1 MTDRSMP
8 LTKHLQELRARL
20 IFVFIAFFVNF
31 IIGMLVAK
39 PLILFLQTDEMPVTI
54 TMNVFKV
61 TDAFSI
67 YMQFAFV
74 ISLVLIA
81 PFALYQLWAFVKPGL
96 YRNEQQAT
104 LRYIPIICVLFLI
117 GVAFSYFVVFPFVL
131 TFMLQFGE
139 QLGVQNTIGL
149 TTYFQFMLQTILPF
163 GALFQMPLL
172 VAFLTRLGLINP
184 DIMRHFRKYA
194 YFILL
199 VIAGLITPPELLSHL
214 LVTLPLILLYEFSII
229 ISSLTYRKLNA
240 KIS

>member
-1 MTDRSMP
+1 MFLP
-8 LTKHLQELRARL
+8 
-20 IFVFIAFFVNF
+20 IFPFCFFPNEKRRP
-31 IIGMLVAK
+31 VAK
-39 PLILFLQTDEMPVTI
+39 PVLLFLQTDEMPVTI

-61 TDAFSI
+61 TNAFSI

-74 ISLVLIA
+74 IGLILIA
-81 PFALYQLWAFVKPGL
+81 
-96 YRNEQQAT
+96 
-104 LRYIPIICVLFLI
+104 
-117 GVAFSYFVVFPFVL
+117 PFVL

-184 DIMRHFRKYA
+184 VIMRRFRKYT

-199 VIAGLITPPELLSHL
+199 VIAGLITPPELFSHL
-214 LVTLPLILLYEFSII
+214 LVTLPLILLYECSII
-229 ISSLTYRKLNA
+229 ISSLTYQKMHA
-240 KIS
+240 KTT

>member
-20 IFVFIAFFVNF
+20 IFVFIAFFVSF

-74 ISLVLIA
+74 IALILIA

-184 DIMRHFRKYA
+184 DIMRRFRKYA

-199 VIAGLITPPELLSHL
+199 IIAGLITPPELLSHL

>member
-20 IFVFIAFFVNF
+20 IFVFIAFFASF

-74 ISLVLIA
+74 IALVLIA

-184 DIMRHFRKYA
+184 DIMRRFRKYA

>member
-20 IFVFIAFFVNF
+20 IFVFIAFFVSF

-74 ISLVLIA
+74 IALVLIA

-104 LRYIPIICVLFLI
+104 LRYIPIIFVLFLI

-184 DIMRHFRKYA
+184 DIMRRFRKYA

>member
-20 IFVFIAFFVNF
+20 IFVFIAFFVSF

-61 TDAFSI
+61 TDAFST

-74 ISLVLIA
+74 IALVLIA
-81 PFALYQLWAFVKPGL
+81 PFALYQLWAFIKPGL

-184 DIMRHFRKYA
+184 DIMRRFRKYA

>member
-20 IFVFIAFFVNF
+20 IFVFIAFFVSF

-74 ISLVLIA
+74 IALVLIA

-172 VAFLTRLGLINP
+172 VAFLTRLTLINP
-184 DIMRHFRKYA
+184 DIMRRFRKYA

>member
-20 IFVFIAFFVNF
+20 IFVFIAFFVSF

-74 ISLVLIA
+74 IALILIA

-184 DIMRHFRKYA
+184 DIMRRFRKYA

-229 ISSLTYRKLNA
+229 ISSLTYRKLNT

>member
-1 MTDRSMP
+1 MTDRPMA

-20 IFVFIAFFVNF
+20 IFVFIAFFAAF
-31 IIGMLVAK
+31 IVGMLVAK
-39 PLILFLQTDEMPVTI
+39 PLILFLQKDEMPVTI

-74 ISLVLIA
+74 IALTLIA
-81 PFALYQLWAFVKPGL
+81 PFALYQLWAFIKPGL
-96 YRNEQQAT
+96 YRHEQRAT
-104 LRYIPIICVLFLI
+104 LRYIPVICLLFLI

-131 TFMLQFGE
+131 TFMLEFGE

-172 VAFLTRLGLINP
+172 IAFLTRLSLVNP
-184 DIMRHFRKYA
+184 IIMRRFRKYA

-214 LVTLPLILLYEFSII
+214 LVTLPLILLYECSII
-229 ISSLTYRKLNA
+229 ISSLTYQKMHA
-240 KIS
+240 KTT

>member
-20 IFVFIAFFVNF
+20 IFVFIAFFVSF

-74 ISLVLIA
+74 IALVLIA

-184 DIMRHFRKYA
+184 DIMRRFRKYA

-229 ISSLTYRKLNA
+229 ISSITYRKLNA

>member
-20 IFVFIAFFVNF
+20 IFVFIAFFVSF

-74 ISLVLIA
+74 IALVLIA

-104 LRYIPIICVLFLI
+104 LRYIPIICVLFLV

-184 DIMRHFRKYA
+184 DIMRRFRKYA

>member
-20 IFVFIAFFVNF
+20 IFVFIAFFVSF

-74 ISLVLIA
+74 IALVLIA

-172 VAFLTRLGLINP
+172 VAFITRLGLINP
-184 DIMRHFRKYA
+184 DIMRRFRKYA

>member
-20 IFVFIAFFVNF
+20 IFVFIAFFVSF

-74 ISLVLIA
+74 IALVLIA

-104 LRYIPIICVLFLI
+104 LRYIPIICILFLI

-184 DIMRHFRKYA
+184 DIMRRFRKYA

>member
-20 IFVFIAFFVNF
+20 IFVFIAFFVSF
-31 IIGMLVAK
+31 TIGMLVAK

-74 ISLVLIA
+74 IALVLIA

-163 GALFQMPLL
+163 GVLFQMPLL

-184 DIMRHFRKYA
+184 DIMRRFRKYA

>member
-20 IFVFIAFFVNF
+20 IFVFIAFFVSF

-74 ISLVLIA
+74 IALVLIA

-131 TFMLQFGE
+131 KFMLQFGE

-184 DIMRHFRKYA
+184 DIMRRFRKYA

>member
-20 IFVFIAFFVNF
+20 IFVFIAFFVSF

-74 ISLVLIA
+74 IALVLIA

-184 DIMRHFRKYA
+184 DIMRRFRKYA

-199 VIAGLITPPELLSHL
+199 IIAGLITPPELLSHL

>member
-20 IFVFIAFFVNF
+20 IFVFIAFFVSF

-74 ISLVLIA
+74 IALVLIA

-184 DIMRHFRKYA
+184 DIMRRFRKYA

>member
-20 IFVFIAFFVNF
+20 IFVFIAFFVSF

-39 PLILFLQTDEMPVTI
+39 PLILFLQTDEIPVTI

-74 ISLVLIA
+74 IALILIA
-81 PFALYQLWAFVKPGL
+81 PFALYQLWAFIKPGL

-172 VAFLTRLGLINP
+172 IAFLTRLGLINP
-184 DIMRHFRKYA
+184 DIMRRFRKYA

-229 ISSLTYRKLNA
+229 ISSLTYRKLNT

>member
-20 IFVFIAFFVNF
+20 IFVFIAFFVSF

-74 ISLVLIA
+74 IALVLIA

-96 YRNEQQAT
+96 YRNEQQTT
-104 LRYIPIICVLFLI
+104 LRYIPIICVLFLV

-184 DIMRHFRKYA
+184 DIMRRFRKYA

>member
-184 DIMRHFRKYA
+184 DIMRRFRKYA

-199 VIAGLITPPELLSHL
+199 IIAGLITPPELLSHL

>member
-20 IFVFIAFFVNF
+20 IFVFIAFFVSF

-74 ISLVLIA
+74 IALVLIA

-172 VAFLTRLGLINP
+172 VAFLTRLGLIKP
-184 DIMRHFRKYA
+184 DIMRRFRKYA

>member
-20 IFVFIAFFVNF
+20 IFVFIAFFVSF
-31 IIGMLVAK
+31 TIGMLVAK

-74 ISLVLIA
+74 IALVLIA

-184 DIMRHFRKYA
+184 DIMRRFRKYA

>member
-20 IFVFIAFFVNF
+20 IFVFIAFFVSF

-74 ISLVLIA
+74 IALVLIA

-184 DIMRHFRKYA
+184 DIMRCFRKYA